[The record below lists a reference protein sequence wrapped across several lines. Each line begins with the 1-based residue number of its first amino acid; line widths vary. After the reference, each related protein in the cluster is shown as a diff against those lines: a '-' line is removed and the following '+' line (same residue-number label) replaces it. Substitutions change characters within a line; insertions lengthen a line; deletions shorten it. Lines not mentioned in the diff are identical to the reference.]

1 MFFEELAE
9 KTRYYKKTQAGE
21 EKMVDVFEK
30 YAKEYD
36 NEYIKE
42 QTIEHIVNMLKD
54 NVPVEKI
61 SLYVK

>member
-1 MFFEELAE
+1 
-9 KTRYYKKTQAGE
+9 
-21 EKMVDVFEK
+21 MVDVFEK

-42 QTIEHIVNMLKD
+42 QTIEHTVNMLKD

-61 SLYVK
+61 SLYVKWPVEKINEIAIQLQASHTSD

>member
-30 YAKEYD
+30 YAKEYAK
-36 NEYIKE
+36 EYIKK
-42 QTIEHIVNMLKD
+42 QTIEYCEY
-54 NVPVEKI
+54 VER
-61 SLYVK
+61 